1 MYVIAGLGNPG
12 KQYEKTRHNMGFLA
26 LDYLAETEK
35 IAVSRRRHHA
45 LMGEGEVGGER
56 VMLVKPQTYMND
68 SGQALGEILR
78 YYHLQPEN
86 LIVICDDMD
95 LPAGAIR
102 IRKKGGAGTHNG
114 MKSVILHVGGE
125 DFPRIRVGVGK
136 SRPEEWKNFVLNR
149 IGSEEEE
156 RLMTAARTAGDAAK
170 AIVRLGVDIAM
181 NRYNRRPAQEEGDG
195 REE

>member
-1 MYVIAGLGNPG
+1 MFVIAGLGNPG

-26 LDYLAETEK
+26 LDVLADRER
-35 IAVSRRRHHA
+35 IPVSRQKHHA
-45 LMGEGEVGGER
+45 LIGDGKIGGER

-78 YYHLQPEN
+78 YYQLPPEN

-114 MKSVILHVGGE
+114 MKSVILHVGSEG
-125 DFPRIRVGVGK
+125 FPRIRVGIGK
-136 SRPEEWKNFVLNR
+136 SRPEDWKDFVLNR
-149 IGSEEEE
+149 IGSEDED
-156 RLMTAARTAGDAAK
+156 RLMEAAKTAAEAAE
-170 AIVRLGVDIAM
+170 AIVRFGIDIAM
-181 NRYNRRPAQEEGDG
+181 NRYNRKPAQEEEGG

>member
-26 LDYLAETEK
+26 LDYLAETEE

-45 LMGEGEVGGER
+45 LMGEGEIGGER

-68 SGQALGEILR
+68 SGQALGEILH

-170 AIVRLGVDIAM
+170 TIVRLGVDIAM